1 MEPLTA
7 SETWEA
13 TCGSDTPALREAL
26 ASAEREAASLQRT
39 AEKILALAQKSIKAS
54 EAATLARKEL
64 GDALAAAGSEAF
76 AHADLGI
83 AAATE
88 ASAEGSTPILNA
100 SSLAEIFS
108 QMEVA
113 ESMQCR
119 QVTSLLIEPL
129 TAMLEDPRGLA
140 SLPRLSSTYSSLS
153 HDFYESLNEF
163 LALEDDRSAMAVRA
177 HAKTTAKATAQAGAA
192 ALSAAKSRLGAGI
205 SIFGKKLNA
214 QFGKSFEELSSAVI
228 GDTGAPPPPPPPADA
243 APPAVGGAE
252 GRSFSAS
259 TDDAASSSGD
269 SQANPSS
276 MADLRSGSATLH
288 DTQMAVLRHQLG
300 LLKTRHT
307 LQARLLETRRAAR
320 IALARTLV
328 DYFYANFASTLQ
340 EQKILERHELSIRA
354 MQSQAEM
361 AGQGLEDVRAQIR
374 EAVVPLKAL
383 VESLSMPPA
392 EIAVPRALLPAFTSL
407 LLAGADAPAAVAP
420 SEAAVKEG
428 ILFVQQGLLRQWKR
442 CWCVIANGTLT
453 IHRLPSRHTAGE
465 DLSAK
470 KEKLKV
476 AELQLVLC
484 NVKPIRRGTGFHLE
498 VRSPNE
504 LIQLQALS
512 QRTMTDWAD
521 AINAAVAA
529 AFGAAP
535 SAPGR
540 KTTNRSPALEEFLS
554 GGLKCADCGAAAPEW
569 VSINLCV
576 VICLECAGC
585 HRSLGVHVSKV
596 RSLVLDSMDEPLVH
610 LISHMHTA
618 TLPPPV
624 PAADGAANVPP
635 PAGPNGERAR
645 TSDLGRA

>member
-64 GDALAAAGSEAF
+64 GDALAAAGGEAF
-76 AHADLGI
+76 AHADLSV

-88 ASAEGSTPILNA
+88 ASAEGSTPILNS

-108 QMEVA
+108 QLEVA

-214 QFGKSFEELSSAVI
+214 QFGKSLEELSSAVI
-228 GDTGAPPPPPPPADA
+228 GDTGAPPPPPPPPADA

-259 TDDAASSSGD
+259 TDDAASSAGD
-269 SQANPSS
+269 SQGTPSS
-276 MADLRSGSATLH
+276 MAELRSGSATLH
-288 DTQMAVLRHQLG
+288 DTQAAVLRHQLG

-307 LQARLLETRRAAR
+307 FQARLLETRRAAR

-354 MQSQAEM
+354 MQSQAEV

-374 EAVVPLKAL
+374 EVVVPLKAL

-392 EIAVPRALLPAFTSL
+392 EMAVPRTLLQAFTSFWL
-407 LLAGADAPAAVAP
+407 NRRKVGMRVVAP
-420 SEAAVKEG
+420 
-428 ILFVQQGLLRQWKR
+428 
-442 CWCVIANGTLT
+442 
-453 IHRLPSRHTAGE
+453 P
-465 DLSAK
+465 
-470 KEKLKV
+470 
-476 AELQLVLC
+476 
-484 NVKPIRRGTGFHLE
+484 
-498 VRSPNE
+498 
-504 LIQLQALS
+504 
-512 QRTMTDWAD
+512 RTM
-521 AINAAVAA
+521 
-529 AFGAAP
+529 P
-535 SAPGR
+535 S
-540 KTTNRSPALEEFLS
+540 T
-554 GGLKCADCGAAAPEW
+554 
-569 VSINLCV
+569 
-576 VICLECAGC
+576 
-585 HRSLGVHVSKV
+585 
-596 RSLVLDSMDEPLVH
+596 
-610 LISHMHTA
+610 
-618 TLPPPV
+618 
-624 PAADGAANVPP
+624 
-635 PAGPNGERAR
+635 
-645 TSDLGRA
+645 